1 MEPAF
6 QRGDIL
12 FLDNTPTHA
21 AVGDIVVFKIAGR
34 DVPIVH
40 RVLWLHE
47 HSAASAATGAGAAA
61 LSASAGTTSG
71 AGEIDYLTKGDNN
84 QMNDRGLYAPGQ
96 LWLRRSEILGV
107 AKASVPYVGMVTILL
122 NDYPWLKYAL
132 LGLMGVFVLT
142 AKEG

>member
-12 FLDNTPTHA
+12 FLDNTPPQA
-21 AVGDIVVFKIAGR
+21 SVGDIVVFKIAGR

-47 HSAASAATGAGAAA
+47 RAGAAA
-61 LSASAGTTSG
+61 
-71 AGEIDYLTKGDNN
+71 GEMDYLTKGDNN
-84 QMNDRGLYAPGQ
+84 RMDDRGLYAPGQ
-96 LWLRRSEILGV
+96 MWLKRGEILGV
-107 AKASVPYVGMVTILL
+107 ARASVPYVGMVTILL